1 MKCSTLMNKL
11 IDKNL
16 IFECCDYQ
24 DIRLFYFLKPLDDDR
39 WIIHNNRTSNPNL
52 QISQYTNATNSTCI
66 RNIPPVQFRLSYS
79 SFAITKRGRCA
90 PPFTNSKEGPSSIV
104 PRSTK
109 AIPSRPLLSPISGVN
124 PVLPRSLTLPS
135 FLSRPSPVFYTRIS
149 ALSSARYSREKKQ
162 RWATSKSL
170 GGGTISF
177 CSTG

>member
-90 PPFTNSKEGPSSIV
+90 PPFTNSKERP
-104 PRSTK
+104 PRRLFL
-109 AIPSRPLLSPISGVN
+109 AAQRRSP
-124 PVLPRSLTLPS
+124 PALYCLPFPGW
-135 FLSRPSPVFYTRIS
+135 I
-149 ALSSARYSREKKQ
+149 LSSQDHWPFHPFSHDPLPFFTREYLRSRARDIHERRSNVEQQVSR
-162 RWATSKSL
+162 
-170 GGGTISF
+170 
-177 CSTG
+177 

>member
-66 RNIPPVQFRLSYS
+66 RNIPPVQFRLFYS

-90 PPFTNSKEGPSSIV
+90 PPFTNSKERPLVDCSSQHKGDPLPPSIV
-104 PRSTK
+104 SHFRGESCPPKITD
-109 AIPSRPLLSPISGVN
+109 PSIL
-124 PVLPRSLTLPS
+124 SLTT
-135 FLSRPSPVFYTRIS
+135 LSRFLHANICALERAIFTREE
-149 ALSSARYSREKKQ
+149 ATLSNK
-162 RWATSKSL
+162 
-170 GGGTISF
+170 
-177 CSTG
+177 